1 MNRFAEAAEKVEKD
15 TDLFT
20 VKKSDVFDVKSN
32 GNEEEEEKDVWRIFF
47 LLLLIHLLKLER
59 IYYR

>member
-32 GNEEEEEKDVWRIFF
+32 GNEEEEEEKDVWRIFF
-47 LLLLIHLLKLER
+47 LLLIHLLKLER